1 MSATSTNTGSTVSAV
16 LLSGFFEGMRVLRL
30 DTTAIAK
37 RADVPLPT
45 APNPRA
51 RVPQEV
57 LARVWE
63 SALAVSGRES
73 LALQLVQLMRP
84 GALDLVDYLIR
95 TSNTIAEAIMSAGR
109 FARLMD
115 SSIGLT
121 LEIEEESVRL
131 SEHNLDPTRRHW
143 ITDDIVLGS
152 MIVISRQ
159 GTGEHLIPRQV
170 HFTHPPPKDR
180 TDYDKLFQCELIF
193 NAPQNMLV
201 FDKSILKVPLLKADR
216 YLNAVLER
224 QAVELLEQVPTAPSL
239 RHEVRELIASELQA
253 GNPTAKWIAHR
264 LGLSTRTLRRRL
276 HDEGTSYQYLLDS
289 VRQQVALKNIRN
301 PSTPLHVIATQLGFS
316 GPSAFNKAFRRWTGS
331 SPEQYRKRNRY

>member
-1 MSATSTNTGSTVSAV
+1 MSASSTNSGSTVSMV

-30 DTTAIAK
+30 DTAAIAK

-51 RVPQEV
+51 RVPQETIT
-57 LARVWE
+57 RVWE
-63 SALAVSGRES
+63 AAIEVSGNEAIG
-73 LALQLVQLMRP
+73 LMLVQLMRP

-115 SSIGLT
+115 SSIGLS
-121 LEIEEESVRL
+121 LEIEEDVVRL
-131 SEHNLDPTRRHW
+131 SENNLDPTRRHW
-143 ITDDIVLGS
+143 VTDDVVLGS
-152 MIVISRQ
+152 MIVLSRQ
-159 GTGEHLIPRQV
+159 STGEHLLARQV
-170 HFTHPPPKDR
+170 HFTHAPPKDR
-180 TDYDKLFQCELIF
+180 SEYDRLFECELVF
-193 NAPQNMLV
+193 NASQNMLV
-201 FDKSILKVPLLKADR
+201 FDSGILKVPLLKADR

-239 RHEVRELIASELQA
+239 RHDVRELIASELHA

-289 VRQQVALKNIRN
+289 VRQQVALKSIRN